1 MKSKEVVKKKLI
13 EVALPLEAINRE
25 AAREKSIR
33 HGHPSTL
40 HLWWARRPLAACR
53 AVIFGSLVDDPSSHP
68 DKFPTVDAQEK
79 ERKRL
84 FAIIERLVKWEN
96 SNNEQ
101 VLKEARDEILKSTDG
116 NPPPVYDPFC
126 GGGSIP
132 LEAQRLGLKAYGS
145 DLNPVAVLIT
155 KALIEIPPKFTGM
168 APVNPEERAK
178 PIKTAWRGAQGLA
191 ADVSYYGKWMRDQA
205 FQKLSKNYP
214 EIELPSEYGERRAKV
229 VAWLWAKT
237 IRCPNPACACE
248 MPLIKSL
255 VLSTKKGKESYLDPK
270 IDKERRR
277 ITFHINRG
285 RPLENASKSKIG
297 RGAKFSC
304 LACGQTPTEQSIRDV
319 FRNKMSG
326 RQLLAIV
333 ADVGGGRIY
342 LPANSNHEELA
353 ESISSE
359 WMPEEE
365 MNQLTPNLVSGR
377 GYGITHWHELFT
389 RRQLLTLSTYTDLLQ
404 KVHQQILSDT
414 EPLSFSQSNQKEYA
428 KAITTYLGL
437 AVSKL
442 TDASTCF
449 TRWKPSM
456 DQAIATFARQALPM
470 VWDFAESNTFNE
482 AAGDFQTTVKTVVRV
497 LNDLPA
503 NGFGSVVQQDAT
515 QLAGLDDVRVISTDP
530 PYYDNIAYADLSD
543 FFYLWIKRGL
553 GFLYPDIFTT
563 LMTPKASELVAIQS
577 RFDGSREKA
586 KEFFESGLKK
596 VFTGLQK
603 LLLNDYPLSVYY
615 AFKQSEDEQFDEED
629 SDATITQVASTGWET
644 MLEALLQS
652 GFQINGTIPMRTEL
666 ANRSVASG
674 TNALA
679 SSIVL
684 ICRPRSEQSGITTRR
699 EFINCLKSEFPN
711 ALENLKQGG
720 IAATDLAQAAIG
732 PGMAV
737 FSRYSKV
744 MEADGS
750 PMTVRTA
757 LALINQVLDE
767 VNTEGEGDFDPDS
780 RWAVSWFETHG
791 FEEGAYGEAETLSKA
806 KNTST
811 SGLVEAGVITS
822 KAGKVKLIPIES
834 LPEDWNPKSDSRL
847 TVWEVTHHLIRVLEN
862 KGEDGA
868 AALMKE
874 VGAIGE
880 VARDLAYR
888 LYSICERK
896 KWAKDALRYNGLIVA
911 WSDVSKSASLIDN
924 SSTQVQTSLF

>member
-1 MKSKEVVKKKLI
+1 MKKKLI

-33 HGHPSTL
+33 HGHPSTI

-68 DKFPTVDAQEK
+68 DKFPTVEAQEK

-84 FAIIERLVKWEN
+84 FDIIERMVKWEN
-96 SNNEQ
+96 SNNEH
-101 VLKEARDEILKSTDG
+101 VLKEVREEILKSTDG
-116 NPPPVYDPFC
+116 NPPPIYDPFC

-155 KALIEIPPKFTGM
+155 KALIEIPPKFAGM
-168 APVNPEERAK
+168 APLNPEEKAK
-178 PIKTAWRGAQGLA
+178 PIKTAWRGSQGLA
-191 ADVSYYGKWMRDQA
+191 ADIEYYGNWMRSVASD
-205 FQKLSKNYP
+205 KLSELYP
-214 EIELPSEYGERRAKV
+214 EIQLPSEYGDKKAKV

-237 IRCPNPACACE
+237 IKCPNPACGCT
-248 MPLIKSL
+248 MPLVKSL
-255 VLSTKKGKESYLDPK
+255 VLSTKKGKERYLVPRL
-270 IDKERRR
+270 DKENKKLKFE
-277 ITFHINRG
+277 IAKGQLNSTN
-285 RPLENASKSKIG
+285 SKSKIG
-297 RGAKFSC
+297 RGAKFMC
-304 LACGQTPTEQSIRDV
+304 LACGQAASETSIRDE
-319 FRNKMSG
+319 FKAKRNG
-326 RQLLAIV
+326 RQLLSIV
-333 ADVGGGRIY
+333 ADIGGGRIY
-342 LPANSNHEELA
+342 LPSNEHHELIA
-353 ESISSE
+353 EKVIPDE
-359 WMPEEE
+359 IPDEE

-389 RRQLLTLSTYTDLLQ
+389 NRQLVMLNTYIQLLKPVYQ
-404 KVHQQILSDT
+404 KIQEDVKSVNHSD
-414 EPLSFSQSNQKEYA
+414 EQAKDYA
-428 KAITTYLGL
+428 KAVTTYLGL

-442 TDASTCF
+442 SDANTCF

-470 VWDFAESNTFNE
+470 VWDFAESNAFNE
-482 AAGDFQTTVKTVVRV
+482 AAGDFRTTIKTIVRV
-497 LNDLPA
+497 VNDLPA
-503 NGFGSVVQQDAT
+503 TGFGSAIQKDAT
-515 QLAGLDDVRVISTDP
+515 QLFLEQDVKVISTDP

-553 GFLYPDIFTT
+553 GFLYPDIFST
-563 LMTPKASELVAIQS
+563 LMTPKSAELVATQS
-577 RFDGSREKA
+577 RFDGSKEKA
-586 KEFFESGLKK
+586 KVFFEKGLRQVFIGLHKK
-596 VFTGLQK
+596 LMRE
-603 LLLNDYPLSVYY
+603 YPLSVYY
-615 AFKQSEDEQFDEED
+615 AFKQSEGEQVED
-629 SDATITQVASTGWET
+629 DDTSEHSNIEVASTGWET

-666 ANRSVASG
+666 SNRSIASG

-684 ICRPRSEQSGITTRR
+684 ICRPLEEKATITTRR
-699 EFINCLKSEFPN
+699 EFINCLKIEFPD
-711 ALENLKQGG
+711 ALNNLKQGG

-750 PMTVRTA
+750 PMSVRTA
-757 LALINQVLDE
+757 LTLINQILDE
-767 VNTEGEGDFDPDS
+767 VNSESEGDFDPDS

-811 SGLVEAGVITS
+811 TGLVDAGVITS
-822 KAGKVKLIPIES
+822 KAGKVRLIPIEA

-847 TVWEVTHHLIRVLEN
+847 TVWEVTHHLIRTLET
-862 KGEDGA
+862 KGEEGA

-911 WSDVSKSASLIDN
+911 WSDVSRVAQSIAIQPSSQQMSLL
-924 SSTQVQTSLF
+924 S